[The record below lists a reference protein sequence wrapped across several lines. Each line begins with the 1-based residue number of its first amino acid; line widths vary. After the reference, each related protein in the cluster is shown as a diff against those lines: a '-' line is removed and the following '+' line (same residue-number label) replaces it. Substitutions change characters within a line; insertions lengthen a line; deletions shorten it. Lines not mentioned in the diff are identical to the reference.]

1 MVLDINLIKV
11 LLPSI
16 LSFLFGI
23 CITPFLTNFLY
34 SRKMWK
40 KKNVQATIDGR
51 PAPITQSLHNDEKV
65 PVPRMGGIVIWG
77 SVFLSA
83 ASIWIIAHVISSPI
97 ADKLEFVTRAQTW
110 LPFFALLVG
119 AVVGLIDDF
128 YAVRDKYDQK
138 GGGLSAKKRLLIVAS
153 MGLIAGWWFLT
164 KLGMTELFVPFFG
177 AWTVGWWIIPIV
189 ILVMIGTYAGGV
201 IDGIDGLSGGVFAS
215 IFSAYGVI
223 AFAQN
228 QIDLAA
234 FCFVIV
240 GGVLAFLWFNIPPAR
255 FYMSDTGSMALTMAL
270 GVVAFLSNQ
279 TIVLLIIA
287 LPLVATAGSS
297 ALQLLSKKLR
307 NGKKILLVAPLHHH
321 FQAIG
326 WPAYKVTMR
335 YWIFSVIC
343 AVAGVIIALA
353 G

>member
-1 MVLDINLIKV
+1 MLDINLIKV
-11 LLPSI
+11 LLPSV
-16 LSFLFGI
+16 LAFLFGI
-23 CITPFLTNFLY
+23 GMTPFVTDFLY
-34 SRKMWK
+34 SHKMWK
-40 KKNVQATIDGR
+40 KKNVQATTDGR

-77 SVFLSA
+77 SVFLSV
-83 ASIWIIAHVISSPI
+83 ASIWIIAHTISAPV
-97 ADKLEFVTRAQTW
+97 AEKLEFVTRTQTW
-110 LPFFALLVG
+110 LPLFALFVG
-119 AVVGLIDDF
+119 AFVGLVDDL

-138 GGGLSAKKRLLIVAS
+138 GGGLSANKRLLIVAT
-153 MGLIAGWWFLT
+153 MGVIAGGWFLM
-164 KLGMTELFVPFFG
+164 KLDMTELFVPFIG
-177 AWTVGWWIIPIV
+177 MWSVGWWIVPIV
-189 ILVMIGTYAGGV
+189 VLVMIGTYAGGV

-228 QIDLAA
+228 QIDLSA

-240 GGVLAFLWFNIPPAR
+240 GSILAFLWFNIPPAR

-279 TIVLLIIA
+279 VLVLLIIA

-335 YWIFSVIC
+335 YWIFSAMC